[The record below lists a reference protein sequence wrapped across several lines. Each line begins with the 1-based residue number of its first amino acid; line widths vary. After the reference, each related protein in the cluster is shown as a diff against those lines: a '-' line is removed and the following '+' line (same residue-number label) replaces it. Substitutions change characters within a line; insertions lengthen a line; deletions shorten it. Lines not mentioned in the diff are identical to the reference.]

1 MSIRTKLVD
10 KLSSPELL
18 PLREKVRMTKRRA
31 LGTVARGR
39 RMMTRGSVPGL
50 LSIVV
55 PMYGVERYIGE
66 CLESL
71 QKQNYPNVQ
80 IVVVDD
86 GSPDRSYE
94 VARSYAKWD
103 PRIEI
108 VRRKNGGLSAARNTG
123 IEHARGEYLAFLDSD
138 DFVDRHAYQ
147 DAIES
152 LTRTGSDFAVMPYRR
167 ERNGSFPPAGE
178 WVRAAH
184 AGRRD
189 AVSLAEFPDIMVNAV
204 AWSKVYRREFWVEH
218 GFEFPEGL
226 LYEDQAVSMA
236 AYAAARTFD
245 VLPRTSINW
254 RIRNDQTSIS
264 QQLVNPRNIA
274 HHLIA
279 VRDSI
284 EQLERFGATDAC
296 DVRIL
301 QNLNNNLGEFLPN
314 IFQMGDDAW
323 REFVEFL
330 TYLSDQTT
338 DDMWRQIEVRKK
350 VLVGLIVRGERDLAE
365 RFLTERGWHRDLF
378 GGALQG
384 DSIIADVPLR
394 EELAQ
399 VLPEMAFV
407 YSVQETQLHAVWRR
421 VRAAD
426 SAAAGSAAGA
436 QNDVE
441 IDLFAHVNH
450 LPIDRVDNQLEV
462 SLVAPDGT
470 ATPLQ
475 VTRRKSHLDARSNT
489 RRYADMSTGAATVH
503 VPHAL
508 LAASGD
514 YELRAT
520 MTAGALTRTATV
532 TLDDRSE
539 FSVAAQLDTDRLFA
553 PVGRADEKAQLRVWR
568 PAVRVASAVC
578 ERGSVQLTLTSDLDV
593 KQVALER
600 VDDRL
605 RAQREATAVAG
616 NRSTGYS
623 ATIALPSAERGPVE
637 YLLVAV
643 DSRGTK
649 HYPTLPGAALSIAQ
663 PNAQPGAQSGAQP
676 GDKPGAR
683 SSTYVHVAAQ
693 LHTTPAEFLLRR
705 QQLAEQPGKA
715 SESLLFQQ
723 EPGRTLIVDAR
734 GGALVTGVD
743 VTEDEI
749 LLAVQLP
756 AGAAKLVGGTAR
768 SGSFEH
774 SLKIVEHGEG
784 LAVAMPLRAN
794 AWGLGTTGLKRG
806 EYRLMARDVDG
817 NRVRLYLAHELAQQL
832 PVRALT
838 STVRVSLERSPRDL
852 LRVHIDPPHAD
863 DEIGWGD
870 RWRLRDHFATL
881 RPASDSKTVLFR
893 NRYGEDANDSA
904 LAVHNELVK
913 RGADLDLV
921 WAVRDASVRV
931 PEGARTVLEES
942 REYYEAFGTA
952 KYVMVNVHQP
962 EWYVKPEG
970 QVLIQTHHGYP
981 FKLQGRRWWQ
991 KLGDTA
997 ERQESLFRRAD
1008 EWDYLVSPAKYATAP
1023 LLEFYRSSEGVPSEV
1038 LEIGYPR
1045 NDALLDA
1052 QASKLRDET
1061 RARLGI
1067 GDDKRVILYAPTYR
1081 DYLSADQ
1088 MSPVAM
1094 PEFLDFAQLSDE
1106 LGPDYVILMRGHPF
1120 NAQSETRHNSAF
1132 INVTDYHDINHLI
1145 LASDMAILDYSS
1157 LRFDYALTGKP
1168 ALFFVSDRERYFAG
1182 RESFVP
1188 YDDTVSGPQIT
1199 DQGELT
1205 RQIRRADDVAREYE
1219 PVRQRFI
1226 AEFMEQ
1232 EDGHAAARLVDIVFA
1247 SRGDAGGAPES
1258 VSTEGLE

>member
-39 RMMTRGSVPGL
+39 RMVTRGSVPGL

-80 IVVVDD
+80 IIVVDD

-108 VRRKNGGLSAARNTG
+108 VRRENGGLSAARNTG
-123 IEHARGEYLAFLDSD
+123 VEHARGEYLAFLDSD

-184 AGRRD
+184 AERRD

-204 AWSKVYRREFWVEH
+204 AWSKVYRREFWMEH
-218 GFEFPEGL
+218 GFAFPEGL

-254 RIRNDQTSIS
+254 RIRSEQTSIS

-284 EQLERFGATDAC
+284 AQLERFGATEAC

-314 IFQMGDDAW
+314 IFQMGDEAW
-323 REFVEFL
+323 HEFVEFL
-330 TYLSDQTT
+330 TYLSDRTS
-338 DDMWRQIEVRKK
+338 DDMWRQVEVRKK

-384 DSIIADVPLR
+384 DSIVAEIPLR
-394 EELAQ
+394 EELKR
-399 VLPEMAFV
+399 VLPEGAFV
-407 YSVQETQLHAVWRR
+407 YSEQETQLHAVWRR
-421 VRAAD
+421 VRAINGE
-426 SAAAGSAAGA
+426 AGEP
-436 QNDVE
+436 NDLE
-441 IDLFAHVNH
+441 IDLFAHINH
-450 LPIDRVDNQLEV
+450 LPIDRFDTRLEV
-462 SLVAPDGT
+462 SLAAPDGT

-475 VTRRKSHLDARSNT
+475 VTRRKDHLDARSHT
-489 RRYADMSTGAATVH
+489 RRYADMSSGAASVR

-508 LAASGD
+508 LATDGD
-514 YELRAT
+514 YELRVT

-532 TLDDRSE
+532 TLDEVSE
-539 FSVAAQLDTDRLFA
+539 FTVAAALDADRMFA
-553 PVGRADEKAQLRVWR
+553 PVGRADERAKLRVWK
-568 PAVRVASAVC
+568 PAVRIASAVC
-578 ERGSVQLTLTSDLDV
+578 EGGSVQLRLTSDLDL
-593 KQVALER
+593 KHVALER

-605 RAQREATAVAG
+605 RAQRETTGVTGTRA
-616 NRSTGYS
+616 SGYS
-623 ATIALPSAERGPVE
+623 ATLTLPNAERGPVE
-637 YLLVAV
+637 YLLVAA

-649 HYPTLPGAALSIAQ
+649 HYPALAEAVMPSAELPSADA
-663 PNAQPGAQSGAQP
+663 
-676 GDKPGAR
+676 
-683 SSTYVHVAAQ
+683 STYVHVAAQ
-693 LHTTPAEFLLRR
+693 LHTTPAEYLLRR
-705 QQLAEQPGKA
+705 QQLAERPGKA
-715 SESLLFQQ
+715 PESLLFQ
-723 EPGRTLIVDAR
+723 EAPGRTLIVDAR
-734 GGALVTGVD
+734 GGALVTACE

-749 LLAVQLP
+749 LFAVQLP
-756 AGAAKLVGGTAR
+756 AGAAKLVGGRAR
-768 SGSFEH
+768 SGSFDH
-774 SLKIVEHGEG
+774 SLKIASHNEG
-784 LAVAMPLRAN
+784 VAVSMPLRAN
-794 AWGLGTTGLKRG
+794 AWGLGETGLKRG
-806 EYRLMARDVDG
+806 EYRLKLRDVDG
-817 NRVRLYLAHELAQQL
+817 NRVRLYLAGELAAQL
-832 PVRALT
+832 PVHVLT
-838 STVRVSLERSPRDL
+838 STARVSLDRSPRDL
-852 LRVHIDPPHAD
+852 VRVHIDPPHAD

-881 RPASDSKTVLFR
+881 KPSADSKTVLFR

-904 LAVHNELVK
+904 LAVHNELVR

-970 QVLIQTHHGYP
+970 QVLIETHHGYP
-981 FKLQGRRWWQ
+981 FKLQGRRWWK

-1023 LLEFYRSSEGVPSEV
+1023 LLEFYRSSEGVPTEV

-1052 QASKLRDET
+1052 QAPKLRDET

-1088 MSPVAM
+1088 MSAVAM
-1094 PEFLDFAQLSDE
+1094 PEFIDFAKLSAD

-1120 NAQSETRHNSAF
+1120 NAQSEIEHNSAF
-1132 INVTDYHDINHLI
+1132 INVTDYPDINHLI

-1199 DQGELT
+1199 EQAELT
-1205 RQIRRADDVAREYE
+1205 RMIRRADEVAREYE

-1226 AEFMEQ
+1226 AGFMEK
-1232 EDGHAAARLVDIVFA
+1232 EDGHAAARLVDTVFA
-1247 SRGDAGGAPES
+1247 SRGDVGETRES
-1258 VSTEGLE
+1258 ISTEGLE